1 MNMENA
7 IAIEV
12 NKLEEGGKLGE
23 VETLLSNYLSNNPLD
38 IEAMLLRAQV
48 YYKMQQWGN
57 ALNDLNHLLMLEPE
71 NTAAQNYK
79 TMVLNIISFWNKDNY
94 NP

>member
-38 IEAMLLRAQV
+38 IEAMLLRAQL
-48 YYKMQQWGN
+48 YYKMQQW
-57 ALNDLNHLLMLEPE
+57 AMP
-71 NTAAQNYK
+71 
-79 TMVLNIISFWNKDNY
+79 
-94 NP
+94 

>member
-1 MNMENA
+1 
-7 IAIEV
+7 
-12 NKLEEGGKLGE
+12 
-23 VETLLSNYLSNNPLD
+23 
-38 IEAMLLRAQV
+38 MLLRAQV

>member
-1 MNMENA
+1 MENA
-7 IAIEV
+7 IAIQV

-23 VETLLSNYLSNNPLD
+23 VETLISNYLSNNPLD
-38 IEAMLLRAQV
+38 TEAMLLRAQV

-71 NTAAQNYK
+71 NAAAQNYK

>member
-1 MNMENA
+1 MEKA

>member
-1 MNMENA
+1 MENA

-38 IEAMLLRAQV
+38 TEAMLLRAQV

-71 NTAAQNYK
+71 NAAAQNYK

>member
-1 MNMENA
+1 MEKEIGNK
-7 IAIEV
+7 V
-12 NKLEEGGKLGE
+12 NKLEEGGKLE
-23 VETLLSNYLSNNPLD
+23 DAKVLLSNYLKENPLD
-38 IEAMLLRAQV
+38 TETMFVRAQV

-57 ALNDLNHLLMLEPE
+57 ALNDLNHLLQLEPE
-71 NTAAQNYK
+71 NETAQNYK

>member
-38 IEAMLLRAQV
+38 TEAMLLRAQV

-71 NTAAQNYK
+71 NAAAQNYK
-79 TMVLNIISFWNKDNY
+79 TMVLNIISIWNKDNY

>member
-38 IEAMLLRAQV
+38 TEAMLLRAQV

-71 NTAAQNYK
+71 NAAAQNYK

>member
-1 MNMENA
+1 MENA
-7 IAIEV
+7 IAIQV

-23 VETLLSNYLSNNPLD
+23 VETLISNYLSNNPLD
-38 IEAMLLRAQV
+38 TEAMLLRAQV

-71 NTAAQNYK
+71 NVAAQNYK

>member
-1 MNMENA
+1 MENA

-38 IEAMLLRAQV
+38 TEAMLLRAQV